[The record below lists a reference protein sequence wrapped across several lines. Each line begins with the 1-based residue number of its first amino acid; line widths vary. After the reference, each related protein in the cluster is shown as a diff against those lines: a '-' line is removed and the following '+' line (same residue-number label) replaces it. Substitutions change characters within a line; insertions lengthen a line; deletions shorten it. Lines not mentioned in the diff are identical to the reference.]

1 MLALSVLKIPHT
13 LSFITLWHHMSVY
26 SLWQSTN
33 VKSTSKTVLLMPPN
47 RSTYRQKRIRIS
59 LTTHFSPQTNGWHNC
74 SYSLLLYSFWL
85 NILLILSLYAPF
97 AAGMREFPQS
107 GSIRDIFIVF
117 YLQLHLSHKLSKK
130 ASRYIITMLFAWKEL
145 TDLFMCSTQKSY
157 GFLMF
162 LKWWPT
168 VCLQELI
175 LSIETN
181 WNSCSS

>member
-1 MLALSVLKIPHT
+1 MLALSVLKIAHT

-130 ASRYIITMLFAWKEL
+130 ASRYIITMLFACLCVLHKSHTVFLCFWND
-145 TDLFMCSTQKSY
+145 DLQS
-157 GFLMF
+157 G
-162 LKWWPT
+162 
-168 VCLQELI
+168 LQELI